1 MKTMNK
7 FLTAASVA
15 ACALLMAGQA
25 TAATITCDDPEASRV
40 MTLSGIS
47 GTISCF
53 ESGSVNESY
62 PDLYYK
68 NNAFNPDKPEE
79 ELEQYGANNPDKLNP
94 FSEFSGLDGTS
105 GSFTVVAPGDGEFIL
120 AFKFGGGQSSP
131 DWFSYKFTGTVSALW
146 SVTQSQALSHY
157 SVYGIPS
164 TSVPEPTTL
173 ALLGLGLVG
182 FGVARRR
189 MATR

>member
-7 FLTAASVA
+7 FLTAASVV

-25 TAATITCDDPEASRV
+25 TAATITCDESYPDYTRL
-40 MTLSGIS
+40 MTLTDTS

-53 ESGSVNESY
+53 ESGLVNESY
-62 PDLYYK
+62 DDLYYK
-68 NNAFNPDKPEE
+68 NNFGGAEEFGDGNPGE
-79 ELEQYGANNPDKLNP
+79 LNP
-94 FSEFSGLDGTS
+94 FTSFTGNGSTS
-105 GSFTVVAPGDGEFIL
+105 GSFTVVAPGDGDFL
-120 AFKFGGGQSSP
+120 LVFKFGGGQADP
-131 DWFSYKFTGTVSALW
+131 DWFSFTFSGTVSADW
-146 SVTQSQALSHY
+146 SVNGSQALSHY
-157 SVYGIPS
+157 SVYGVPS